1 MKKKVI
7 AFLATALLIVNVLPI
22 VLTAEDEFYFNERFE
37 SVIFSEPEI
46 NEYDQYITINLQES
60 SSILLDPGKPM
71 LPVYTKIFEFPFGTK
86 IKSINCKPS
95 QINQKSVNKEIRPSP
110 KPVLLGSNTNEV
122 INDIFKDETVYNSDE
137 FFPYSWFDY
146 SISCGLEG
154 ANHVVC
160 LTLRFYPVRYSPG
173 QNMIQYAK
181 NINIK
186 VDFYE
191 PIHPAVFNDEYDM
204 VIIAPSEFLEDLQP
218 LKDYKDESGRPTI
231 IVSLDDI
238 FDETYFPVEGRDDQ
252 EKIKYFIKNAL
263 EEWNI
268 EYVLLAGGANKIPVR
283 MSHVPDGVEDSLI
296 SDLYYA
302 DIYRGLGVFCTWDY
316 NENDI
321 FGEYD
326 NNAEYKNVDRVDFRP
341 DVRLGRLNFRS
352 LSEVSG
358 VVNKIITYETTGAYM
373 EEWFSNMVLCAGD
386 THPGDFENIAEG
398 EYLSQEALNIM
409 DGFEDDKI
417 WATNEKVKWSENI
430 DNAIENG
437 SGFIHMTGHG
447 TPDCWT
453 THPMGDED
461 TWWPI
466 GTYLN
471 VYVANLK
478 NSVELP
484 VIIIGGCSNLQF
496 SETPCFGWTWV
507 KNPNGG
513 AIASYGNSAL
523 GWGYVG
529 TMVSEGLGGAMQL
542 CGFKAYSVENAKTTG
557 ELWVRALKM
566 YLNDFGI
573 SNAHSCKV
581 LEEWTLFGDPSLRIA
596 KVTERPNTPDKPEG
610 PTSGEIETEYTYSS
624 QTTDPDG
631 DLIKYCFDWGDGS
644 ITWTDW
650 MNSGEN
656 ISLSHIWEN
665 PGDYE
670 IKVKARDEFGVDSYW
685 SDSTMLHIGGPIL
698 GAAKIQGGISKVTVV
713 LENTGDGD
721 ASDIDWSISVDG
733 GILGFIKASSNG
745 NIDILSIGATTEI
758 SCNRILGFGI
768 ANIKIQLDS
777 VSTGLVSFT
786 VKGIVIGFIVI
797 A

>member
-7 AFLATALLIVNVLPI
+7 AFLATTLLIINVLPI
-22 VLTAEDEFYFNERFE
+22 VLTAEDEFYFNERLE

-46 NEYDQYITINLQES
+46 KDDDQYITLNIQES
-60 SSILLDPGKPM
+60 SSILLDPGKPI

-86 IKSINCKPS
+86 IKSVNCKPS
-95 QINQKSVNKEIRPSP
+95 QIGQKSIKKEIRPSP
-110 KPVLLGSNTNEV
+110 KPVPLGLNTNDV
-122 INDIFKDETVYNSDE
+122 IDDIFKDETVYNSDE

-146 SISCGLEG
+146 RISCGLEG
-154 ANHVVC
+154 THHLVF
-160 LTLRFYPVRYSPG
+160 LTLRFYPVRYSPS
-173 QNMIQYAK
+173 QNTIKYAK
-181 NINIK
+181 NVDIK
-186 VDFYE
+186 IEFYE

-204 VIIAPSEFLEDLQP
+204 VIIAPSQFLEDLEP
-218 LKDYKDESGRPTI
+218 LKNYKDESGRETI
-231 IVSLDDI
+231 LVSLDDI
-238 FDETYFPVEGRDDQ
+238 FDGTYFPVEGRDDQ
-252 EKIKYFIKNAL
+252 EKIKYFIKNAI

-268 EYVLLAGGANKIPVR
+268 KYVLLAGGANKIPVR
-283 MSHVPDGVEDSLI
+283 MSHVPDEVEESLI

-302 DIYRGLGVFCTWDY
+302 DIYQDSGVFCSWDY

-326 NNAEYKNVDRVDFRP
+326 DDAVIENIDRVDLNP

-373 EEWFSNMVLCAGD
+373 EEWFSNMILCAGD
-386 THPGDFENIAEG
+386 THPPPIDDSGVPEG
-398 EYLSQEALNIM
+398 EYLSQKALNIM

-417 WATNEKVKWSENI
+417 WATNNKVKWSTNI

-453 THPMGDED
+453 THPYLDGE

-471 VYVANLK
+471 LYVANLK
-478 NSVELP
+478 NSEELP
-484 VIIIGGCSNLQF
+484 IIIIGGCSNLQF

-507 KNPNGG
+507 KNPDGG

-523 GWGYVG
+523 GWGYIG

-542 CGFKAYSVENAKTTG
+542 CGFKAYGVENAKTTG

-566 YLNDFGI
+566 YLNDFGV

-581 LEEWTLFGDPSLRIA
+581 LEEWTSFSDPSLRIA
-596 KVTERPNTPDKPEG
+596 KVTEKPNKPDKPEG
-610 PTSGEIETEYTYSS
+610 PSSGELKTYYTYKTR
-624 QTTDPDG
+624 TTDSDD
-631 DLIKYCFDWGDGS
+631 DLIKYCFDWGDES
-644 ITWTDW
+644 VTWTGW
-650 MNSGEN
+650 QHSGEN
-656 ISLSHIWEN
+656 ISISHRWEK
-665 PGDYE
+665 PGYYE
-670 IKVKARDEFGVDSYW
+670 IKVKARDEYGLDSEW
-685 SDSTMLHIGGPIL
+685 SESTLIHIGGLDVSI
-698 GAAKIQGGISKVTVV
+698 KGGISKVTIK
-713 LENTGDGD
+713 LENIDDED
-721 ASDIDWSISVDG
+721 ATDIDWSISVKG
-733 GILGFIKASSNG
+733 GLLGFIKASSNG
-745 NIDILSIGATTEI
+745 TIESLLIGETTKI
-758 SCNRILGFGI
+758 SCGEILGFGRVNITLI
-768 ANIKIQLDS
+768 ANSASLGELRT
-777 VSTGLVSFT
+777 ST
-786 VKGIVIGFIVI
+786 KGFVLGFIVI